1 MAIKYYAV
9 PEKRQVI
16 AVMNNTQYDSI
27 NKINKIMNKSGYHFS
42 PMSEKEIE
50 SYLMPDD
57 FKVVVTCDERD
68 EYDFEVGK
76 QIAKKRLLANYRRSL
91 DKRMG
96 KFYESVAHFVIN
108 LDSEKF

>member
-1 MAIKYYAV
+1 MAIKYYEV

-16 AVMNNTQYDSI
+16 AVMNNTQYDGL
-27 NKINKIMNKSGYHFS
+27 NKIRKLMHKSGYHFS
-42 PMSEKEIE
+42 PMSEREIE

-76 QIAKKRLLANYRRSL
+76 QIAKKRLLANYRKSL

-96 KFYESVAHFVIN
+96 KFHESVAQFVIN
-108 LDSEKF
+108 LGSENF